1 MIEALK
7 EAKADVF
14 ETLND
19 LTAEKKIMVK
29 METKIPPFKQVKQD
43 QCDQILE

>member
-1 MIEALK
+1 VIEALK

-19 LTAEKKIMVK
+19 LTAEKKLMIQ
-29 METKIPPFKQVKQD
+29 MEKKVPSFKQVM
-43 QCDQILE
+43 IFL